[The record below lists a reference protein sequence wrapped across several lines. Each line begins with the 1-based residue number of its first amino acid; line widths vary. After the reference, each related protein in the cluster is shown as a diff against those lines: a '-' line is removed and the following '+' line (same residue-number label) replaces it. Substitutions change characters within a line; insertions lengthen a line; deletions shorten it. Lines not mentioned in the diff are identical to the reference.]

1 MNRNR
6 NFSFPAC
13 LRFVML
19 TFFLLLCITGGSSRN
34 SDAAESDTGVELLS
48 RMSDAFASIVK
59 NVEPAVVFVQV
70 SKTVQGGG
78 SPNGMGQDP
87 FGLFNDPFFQRFF
100 GPRFQPRQRQPRKF
114 KQMGQGSGFIITTD
128 GYIMTNNH
136 VVGEADEIDVKLSD
150 GRKFTA
156 KVIGTD
162 PKSDVAVIK
171 IDAKNLP
178 VIPLGDSEKL
188 EVGEWVLAIGNPFG
202 LAHTVTVGVVSAKG
216 RSHLG
221 INDYE
226 DFIQTDAAINPG
238 NSGGPL
244 INIRGEVVGMN
255 TAIFSRSGGSM
266 GIGFAIPVNMA
277 KAVKDQLIK
286 NGKVIR
292 GWLGVI
298 IQDIDDELAKSF
310 DLKNSEGVLVAEVSP
325 DSPAAR
331 GGLKQGDV
339 ILRLN
344 GTPVND
350 VGELRNKI
358 ALTTPGT
365 KVKFDILRN
374 GKKKT
379 IKVKIGEQPDSR
391 LVSKVNHKLLGK
403 LGLVVQELTADL
415 AQQFGYAEGQG
426 VLVAE
431 VEPGSPAAG
440 VGIRPGQLIE
450 ETNRVPVHDMKEFLE
465 ALKISDR
472 TGRVLFRIRDG
483 EYGRYVA
490 IRIK

>member
-1 MNRNR
+1 MKLETGTR
-6 NFSFPAC
+6 FSARIHLMVWIFFMTCC
-13 LRFVML
+13 LV
-19 TFFLLLCITGGSSRN
+19 GGIAGS
-34 SDAAESDTGVELLS
+34 AAARDSNVELLS

-59 NVEPAVVFVQV
+59 KVEPAVVFVQV
-70 SKTVQGGG
+70 SKTIKGGG
-78 SPNGMGQDP
+78 PGGMAGDP

-100 GPRFQPRQRQPRKF
+100 GPQFQPRQRQPRQF
-114 KQMGQGSGFIITTD
+114 KQRGAGSGFIITSD

-150 GRKFTA
+150 GRKFKA

-171 IDAKNLP
+171 IDAKQLP
-178 VIPLGDSEKL
+178 TIPLGDSEKL

-244 INIRGEVVGMN
+244 INIHGEVIGMN

-266 GIGFAIPVNMA
+266 GIGFAIPINMA
-277 KAVKDQLIK
+277 KAVKNQLIK
-286 NGKVIR
+286 NGKVVR

-298 IQDIDDELAKSF
+298 IQDIDENLAESFGLKS
-310 DLKNSEGVLVAEVSP
+310 SEGVLVAEVSP
-325 DSPAAR
+325 DSPAAK

-339 ILRLN
+339 ILKLN
-344 GTPVND
+344 GKTVND

-358 ALTTPGT
+358 ALTSPGT
-365 KVKFDILRN
+365 TVKFDILRD
-374 GKKKT
+374 GKKKA
-379 IKVKIGEQPDSR
+379 IKVKIGEQPDAR
-391 LVSKVNHKLLGK
+391 IVSKANHELLGK
-403 LGLVVQELTADL
+403 LGMVVQDLTPEL
-415 AQQFGYAEGQG
+415 AQQFGYKEGEG

-431 VEPGSPAAG
+431 VEPGSPAAS

-450 ETNRVPVHDMKEFLE
+450 ETNRVSVHDMKEFLE
-465 ALKISDR
+465 ALKISEK

-490 IRIK
+490 IRIR

>member
-1 MNRNR
+1 MRPETGARFYVRMN
-6 NFSFPAC
+6 
-13 LRFVML
+13 LMVL
-19 TFFLLLCITGGSSRN
+19 TFFITCCLLGGLAGN
-34 SDAAESDTGVELLS
+34 AAAKDSNVELLS

-59 NVEPAVVFVQV
+59 KVEPAVVFVQV

-78 SPNGMGQDP
+78 PGGMGGDP
-87 FGLFNDPFFQRFF
+87 FGLFNDPFFQKFF
-100 GPRFQPRQRQPRKF
+100 GPQFQPRQRQPRKF
-114 KQMGQGSGFIITTD
+114 KQRGAGSGFIITDD

-150 GRKFTA
+150 GRKFKA

-178 VIPLGDSEKL
+178 FVPLGDSEKL

-298 IQDIDDELAKSF
+298 IQDIDEDLAESF
-310 DLKNSEGVLVAEVSP
+310 GLKTSEGVLVSEVSP
-325 DSPAAR
+325 DSPAAK

-339 ILRLN
+339 ILKLN
-344 GTPVND
+344 GKQVND

-358 ALTTPGT
+358 ALTSPGT
-365 KVKFDILRN
+365 TVKFDILRD

-379 IKVKIGEQPDSR
+379 LKVKIGEQPDAKI
-391 LVSKVNHKLLGK
+391 VSKANHELLGK
-403 LGLVVQELTADL
+403 LGMVVQDLTPEL
-415 AQQFGYAEGQG
+415 AQQFGYKEGQG

-431 VEPGSPAAG
+431 VESGSPASS

-450 ETNRVPVHDMKEFLE
+450 ETNRIPVHDMKEFLK
-465 ALKISDR
+465 ALKLSEQ

-490 IRIK
+490 IRIR

>member
-1 MNRNR
+1 MKTDRKKNGGRAVTLA
-6 NFSFPAC
+6 SFAV
-13 LRFVML
+13 LLALSMALVM
-19 TFFLLLCITGGSSRN
+19 GGAVTAR
-34 SDAAESDTGVELLS
+34 AEESGIQLLS
-48 RMSDAFASIVK
+48 RLSDAFASVVK
-59 NVEPAVVFVQV
+59 KVEPAVVFVQV

-78 SPNGMGQDP
+78 PGGMEP

-100 GPRFQPRQRQPRKF
+100 GPQFQPRQRQPRKF
-114 KQMGQGSGFIITTD
+114 KQRGAGSGFIISPD

-136 VVGEADEIDVKLSD
+136 VVGEADEINVKLAD
-150 GRKFTA
+150 GTRYLA
-156 KVIGTD
+156 KVVGTD

-171 IDAKNLP
+171 IDADHDLP
-178 VIPLGDSEKL
+178 YVKLGDSEKL
-188 EVGEWVLAIGNPFG
+188 KVGEWVLAIGNPFG
-202 LAHTVTVGVVSAKG
+202 LTSTVTVGVVSAKG

-277 KAVKDQLIK
+277 KAVKEQLLK

-298 IQDIDDELAKSF
+298 IQDIDDDLAKSF
-310 DLKNSEGVLVAEVSP
+310 DLKKAEGVLVAEVSP
-325 DSPAAR
+325 DSPAAK

-339 ILRLN
+339 ILRFN
-344 GTPVND
+344 GEPVDD
-350 VGELRNKI
+350 VGELRNRV
-358 ALTTPGT
+358 ALTAPGT
-365 KVKFDILRN
+365 VVRFDILRD
-374 GKKKT
+374 GKKKV
-379 IKVKIGEQPDSR
+379 IKVRIGEQPDARVAS
-391 LVSKVNHKLLGK
+391 SENHKLLGK
-403 LGLVVQELTADL
+403 IGLVVQDLTPEL
-415 AQQFGYAEGQG
+415 AQQFGYAEGKG

-431 VEPGSPAAG
+431 VEPGSPAAS

-450 ETNRVPVHDMKEFLE
+450 ETNRVRVHNMKEFLK

-490 IRIK
+490 IRLK

>member
-1 MNRNR
+1 MNSEKR
-6 NFSFPAC
+6 
-13 LRFVML
+13 LRFSSRLHLMVW
-19 TFFLLLCITGGSSRN
+19 TFFITCCLVGSTTGI
-34 SDAAESDTGVELLS
+34 AAAKDSNIELLS

-59 NVEPAVVFVQV
+59 KVEPAVVFVQV
-70 SKTVQGGG
+70 SKTIKGGG
-78 SPNGMGQDP
+78 SVAGDP

-100 GPRFQPRQRQPRKF
+100 GPQFQPRRRAPRKF
-114 KQMGQGSGFIITTD
+114 KQMGQGSGFIISSD

-136 VVGEADEIDVKLSD
+136 VVGGADEIDVKLSD
-150 GRKFTA
+150 GRKFKA
-156 KVIGTD
+156 KVVGTD

-298 IQDIDDELAKSF
+298 IQDIDEDLAESFGLKS
-310 DLKNSEGVLVAEVSP
+310 SEGVLIAEVSP
-325 DSPAAR
+325 DSPAAK

-339 ILRLN
+339 ILKLN
-344 GTPVND
+344 GKPVND

-358 ALTTPGT
+358 ALTAPGT
-365 KVKFDILRN
+365 KVRFEILRN

-379 IKVKIGEQPDSR
+379 IEVKIGEQPDSR
-391 LVSKVNHKLLGK
+391 IVSKANHQLLGK
-403 LGLVVQELTADL
+403 LGLVVQDLTPEL
-415 AQQFGYAEGQG
+415 AQQFGYKEGQG

-431 VEPGSPAAG
+431 VEAGSPAAS

-450 ETNRVPVHDMKEFLE
+450 ETNRVPVHNMKEFLE
-465 ALKISDR
+465 ALKLSEK

-490 IRIK
+490 IRIR

>member
-1 MNRNR
+1 MNVQSSKRSTYVA
-6 NFSFPAC
+6 FVVALVAMIGVSFGMSGQA
-13 LRFVML
+13 MADDADIK
-19 TFFLLLCITGGSSRN
+19 LLG
-34 SDAAESDTGVELLS
+34 
-48 RMSDAFASIVK
+48 RMSDAFAEIVK
-59 NVEPAVVFVQV
+59 KVEPAVVFVQV
-70 SKTVQGGG
+70 SKTVKGGPMSNGMGG
-78 SPNGMGQDP
+78 SP
-87 FGLFNDPFFQRFF
+87 FGFFNDPFFQRFF
-100 GPRFQPRQRQPRKF
+100 GPQFQPRQRSPRKF
-114 KQMGQGSGFIITTD
+114 KQMGQCSGFIITSD

-244 INIRGEVVGMN
+244 INIHGEVIGMN

-266 GIGFAIPVNMA
+266 GIGFAIPINMA

-298 IQDIDDELAKSF
+298 IQDIDDDLAQSF
-310 DLKNSEGVLVAEVSP
+310 GLKKSEGVLIAEVSP
-325 DSPAAR
+325 DSPAAK

-339 ILRLN
+339 ILSLN
-344 GTPVND
+344 GKPVND

-358 ALTTPGT
+358 ALTSPGT
-365 KVKFDILRN
+365 KVKFVVLRD

-391 LVSKVNHKLLGK
+391 IVSKANHELLGK
-403 LGLVVQELTADL
+403 LGLVVQDLTPEL
-415 AQQFGYAEGQG
+415 AQQFGYKEGDG

-431 VEPGSPAAG
+431 VEPGSPAAS
-440 VGIRPGQLIE
+440 VGIRPGQLIQE
-450 ETNRVPVHDMKEFLE
+450 VNRVPVHEMKEFLE
-465 ALKISDR
+465 ALKISEK

-490 IRIK
+490 IRIR